1 MILSLLVSIGA
12 PLALGLLLIRM
23 AWQPRL
29 GLRAGLLQ
37 LTLACGLG
45 IGISSCT
52 FFLYMAKMQPEGPR
66 LTLVEP
72 VVFLGIIA
80 FFLAFGRTRRSLAA
94 PGGRDGT
101 VSAGF
106 QDSRDSIPKP
116 LLIGFYAVLACA
128 VAGLILVSINK
139 PHGGGD
145 ALGIWN
151 MRARFMFRGHG
162 LWTRGFSQTIAWSH
176 PDYPLLVPSSIARL
190 WTYVGFD
197 THRVPQALSALFTFA
212 TVAALASSLAV
223 LRSARHAIEAALFLL
238 ATAYFVRLGGNQYAD
253 IPMGFFILSTVVLL
267 GLSEATAAERGAGG
281 ILTIA
286 GTMAG
291 FAAWTK
297 NEGMLFVLA
306 VTFSIIAATLIK
318 GGARSMVRTLGLF
331 LIGLIPVLLVIF
343 YFKLRYAPPNDLFG
357 SLDIGP
363 FMARLTDS
371 HRYAL
376 ITRAFG
382 NELMRWGNGLTAVFV
397 IYLVARGVRSGRPHG
412 AFVSAGFITLALMFV
427 GYFFVYVLTPQDLSW
442 QLGTSLE
449 RLFLHMW
456 PTFLFL
462 IFMIVKPAEAA

>member
-1 MILSLLVSIGA
+1 
-12 PLALGLLLIRM
+12 
-23 AWQPRL
+23 
-29 GLRAGLLQ
+29 
-37 LTLACGLG
+37 
-45 IGISSCT
+45 
-52 FFLYMAKMQPEGPR
+52 
-66 LTLVEP
+66 
-72 VVFLGIIA
+72 
-80 FFLAFGRTRRSLAA
+80 
-94 PGGRDGT
+94 
-101 VSAGF
+101 
-106 QDSRDSIPKP
+106 
-116 LLIGFYAVLACA
+116 
-128 VAGLILVSINK
+128 
-139 PHGGGD
+139 
-145 ALGIWN
+145 
-151 MRARFMFRGHG
+151 
-162 LWTRGFSQTIAWSH
+162 
-176 PDYPLLVPSSIARL
+176 
-190 WTYVGFD
+190 
-197 THRVPQALSALFTFA
+197 
-212 TVAALASSLAV
+212 
-223 LRSARHAIEAALFLL
+223 
-238 ATAYFVRLGGNQYAD
+238 
-253 IPMGFFILSTVVLL
+253 
-267 GLSEATAAERGAGG
+267 
-281 ILTIA
+281 
-286 GTMAG
+286 
-291 FAAWTK
+291 
-297 NEGMLFVLA
+297 

-456 PTFLFL
+456 PAFLFL